1 MKPKEYLASIGVE
14 VKQGRGRLSAENVA
28 IIKEAVA
35 SGVRIEGYSVEN
47 VPATSKSEKATE
59 VKRVPVTNEKVIEEL
74 YIRYPVGE
82 YKVIR
87 TDTNEVLPG
96 PKAGLPEVCNTCRV
110 SLTGHICDN
119 PTILGNIPVKVV
131 PIG

>member
-1 MKPKEYLASIGVE
+1 MKPKEYLASIGVD

-28 IIKEAVA
+28 IIKDAVA
-35 SGVRIEGYSVEN
+35 KGVRIEGYSVEA
-47 VPATSKSEKATE
+47 PAKGDNKPAPE
-59 VKRVPVTNEKVIEEL
+59 VKRVAVTNEKVIEEL
-74 YIRYPVGE
+74 FIRYPVGQ

-96 PKAGLPEVCNTCRV
+96 PKAGLPEVCNNCGF

-119 PTILGNIPVKVV
+119 PVILGDIPVKVV
-131 PIG
+131 PI